1 MRRSVGSTLFPHGA
15 SVRLRDRSVGGA
27 LTDRRALLP
36 TFLSGWPALCLLY
49 FLLLL
54 FIRPATADERSSAAL
69 ERVTRN
75 RPASVAARKVTDAL
89 NGNVDPDVLRIV
101 QLVLDLE
108 SDSFSDKLSS
118 IRLSVE
124 SQLKEANDEV
134 RRRYESVSANDAND
148 LLEQATTEM
157 SPTKLR
163 QVCRR
168 FFLTPA
174 GYAASERLIALWLDA
189 GEYGLAAR
197 LAEQVLSEPTHRGRI
212 TPRFRNLVARA
223 KAIGHGELQSPK
235 PEANNDEVATFR
247 QQLLK
252 HRRSLFP
259 GEQNWSSIGGNLPQ
273 NRVVAGSTPV
283 PVATWTTNFFSNTSN
298 WSTREFLRD
307 WEGTRKDLD
316 QPLSVASFPLLLD
329 DQIIFRDAVGLRSVN
344 VASGATNWLRPCNFN
359 PLASSSRSEM
369 MGRGRLGWSPSR
381 PGGQNS
387 LGENSLMGATSSAAG
402 LVFLV
407 DSNSVEAYEEYQD
420 SGVYV
425 RQFLNRLIAV
435 STVGANAGRTAWVH
449 DGKLPERLRKP
460 NGSTHF
466 SFLGPPLAGPTEIVC
481 LTELDDEILLSGF
494 ETHTGALQWM
504 QPLCVVERYEQYD
517 VERHETACIPARAEG
532 IVVCPTETG
541 LMVAVDQVR
550 LNLAWA
556 TYVDDP
562 PDLKRQQVRGN
573 VRPTL
578 LSYLGYA
585 SHAMISDR
593 RVVYL
598 PPRSSLLHCL
608 DLMTGKILWSIPRG
622 DAEFIGAVAN
632 QQIIVVGKQSCRAIS
647 LQDGSSIWST
657 TTGMPAGR
665 GIAIGD
671 RYILPLSEGRL
682 ASLDLKTGRDLG
694 TKILRSD
701 IELGHLVADRE
712 QVYSLSPHAL
722 VAFPQI
728 DAVVAKGQATDPA
741 RSRDVL
747 LAEANI
753 VAGKLAEADRQLRS
767 VLKSDLT
774 TVDRERARKD
784 LKELLFQ
791 RLIDEADLPGTDLTM
806 LSQLLD
812 SPGEEFRFLVAASS
826 RTNDPGRTQQML
838 ALRAYQLPP
847 VVGSAVAGQSDW
859 QICPATWCRLQLSN
873 SDRNDVGLRQITR
886 NRALTTGAASIDE
899 LMRFVK
905 VFDNDPSVKQSRV
918 ALASKLASTGATHAA
933 ETLLLRNR
941 YDAKADVAAD
951 AAMRLA
957 DLWENTG
964 FALDAARQLDSLA
977 TEFADVRLADGLT
990 GADYVRQIK
999 SDRVAKRV
1007 WRQSREPAWPVDHVE
1022 IQQTTA
1028 SPDFTEQSSELVQPG
1043 SESGHFQP
1051 DRQDI
1056 AAPGRYFRPTP
1067 TTEFVTT
1074 PAMEDQYLLSVFDHR
1089 TKLRLG
1095 SLVIPQAHRTPAPDK
1110 LFAGGHLVPIG
1121 VPGGIVGV
1129 SSLELGDS
1137 MPTWKFF
1144 PSDLDARKSTVLP
1157 GPTGPGFVTFTWKN
1171 RVYVIDS
1178 VDGSL
1183 LWQRSIPV
1191 ASSDQRLELI
1201 GDSQALAVRITDRPT
1216 AQSSERKISYEVF
1229 ETATGRKLSTVRSSF
1244 IPGQWQGE
1252 YGRYVIGF
1260 AETAEGRRL
1269 QVRDLLT
1276 DLPAISE
1283 VVTEGSRPPFLTPN
1297 GELVYMGPGGELKIF
1312 DMQRLRR
1319 NLAIQFAASDLTP
1332 ISVIRV
1338 FSDRSRY
1345 FVNLHRPTPTA
1356 ITTHS
1361 NQAINMTQIS
1371 GLPIRDDLYAFDRS
1385 TGELLWKRAIPY
1397 RTLLNFPDCQIPFL
1411 VTVSLVKDRV
1421 NNTVQN
1427 LTVEVIDSRSGATIG
1442 YRENLSFDHL
1452 LSTHYDGESGR
1463 IVLRGQASDIELR
1476 FGPAEGQTQ
1485 AGP

>member
-1 MRRSVGSTLFPHGA
+1 MRSSVGNTSLTNRVPALARGRSVHRDRTEQRSLFLVRRSSWT
-15 SVRLRDRSVGGA
+15 A
-27 LTDRRALLP
+27 LAVFSLL
-36 TFLSGWPALCLLY
+36 S
-49 FLLLL
+49 L
-54 FIRPATADERSSAAL
+54 FIYPATADERSSAAL

-89 NGNVDPDVLRIV
+89 GGNVDSDVLRVV

-108 SDSFSDKLSS
+108 TDSFSDKLSS

-134 RRRYESVSANDAND
+134 RRRYESVTANDAND

-168 FFLTPA
+168 YFLTPA
-174 GYAASERLIALWLDA
+174 GYTASERLIAIWLDA

-197 LAEQVLSEPTHRGRI
+197 LAEQVLAEPTHRGRI

-223 KAIGHGELQSPK
+223 KVIGHDELQSSK
-235 PEANNDEVATFR
+235 SEADNDEAATFR

-283 PVATWTTNFFSNTSN
+283 PVPTWTTNFFSNTSA

-307 WEGTRKDLD
+307 WEGSRKDLD

-344 VASGATNWLRPCNFN
+344 VASGTTNWLRPCNFN

-402 LVFLV
+402 LVFVV
-407 DSNSVEAYEEYQD
+407 DSNSVEAYEEFQD

-435 STVGANAGRTAWVH
+435 STVGANAGRIAWVH

-517 VERHETACIPARAEG
+517 VERHETACIPSRAEG

-562 PDLKRQQVRGN
+562 TDLKRQQVRGN
-573 VRPTL
+573 VRPVPL
-578 LSYLGYA
+578 NYLGYA
-585 SHAMISDR
+585 SHATISDR
-593 RVVYL
+593 RIVYL
-598 PPRSSLLHCL
+598 PPRSTLLHCL

-622 DAEFIGAVAN
+622 DAEFVGAVAD
-632 QQIIVVGKQSCRAIS
+632 QQVIVVGKQSCRAIS
-647 LQDGSSIWST
+647 LQDGGSIWST

-665 GIAIGD
+665 GVAIGD
-671 RYILPLSEGRL
+671 RYVLPLSEGRL

-694 TKILRSD
+694 TKILRSET
-701 IELGHLVADRE
+701 ELGHLVADRE
-712 QVYSLSPHAL
+712 RVYSLSPHGLA
-722 VAFPQI
+722 AFPQI
-728 DAVVAKGQATDPA
+728 DAVVAKPQAADPA

-767 VLKSDLT
+767 IVKSDLT

-791 RLIDEADLPGTDLTM
+791 RLIDEADLPGGDLTM

-812 SPGEEFRFLVAASS
+812 SPSEEFRFLVAASS
-826 RTNDPGRTQQML
+826 RTNDPGRTQQMF

-859 QICPATWCRLQLSN
+859 LICPATWCRLQLSN
-873 SDRNDVGLRQITR
+873 SDRNDIGLRQLTR
-886 NRALTTGAASIDE
+886 NRSLVTGTASIDE

-905 VFDNDPSVKQSRV
+905 VFDNDSSVNQSRV

-941 YDAKADVAAD
+941 YDAKAEVAAD

-957 DLWENTG
+957 KLWEHTG
-964 FALDAARQLDSLA
+964 FALDAAKQLDSLA

-990 GADYVRQIK
+990 GADYVRHIK
-999 SDRVAKRV
+999 PDQVAKRI

-1028 SPDFTEQSSELVQPG
+1028 SPDFTEQSPEAQPG

-1067 TTEFVTT
+1067 ATEFVTT
-1074 PAMEDQYLLSVFDHR
+1074 PGTEDEYLLSVFDHR

-1095 SLVIPQAHRTPAPDK
+1095 SLVIPQAHRTPTPDK
-1110 LFAGGHLVPIG
+1110 LFSGGHLVPIG
-1121 VPGGIVGV
+1121 VPSGIMGV

-1137 MPTWKFF
+1137 MPAWKFF
-1144 PSDLDARKSTVLP
+1144 PSDLEGRKSTVLP

-1178 VDGSL
+1178 IDGSL

-1191 ASSDQRLELI
+1191 ASSDQRIELI

-1260 AETAEGRRL
+1260 AETTEGRRL

-1276 DLPAISE
+1276 DQPAISE
-1283 VVTEGSRPPFLTPN
+1283 VVTEGSRPPFLTSN

-1319 NLAIQFAASDLTP
+1319 NLAIQFAATDLTP

-1371 GLPIRDDLYAFDRS
+1371 GLPIRDDLYAFDRA
-1385 TGELLWKRAIPY
+1385 TGELLWKRAVPY

-1427 LTVEVIDSRSGATIG
+1427 LTVEVIDSKSGATIG

-1485 AGP
+1485 AGPR